1 MQAPRGQDRKVCT
14 FFLPNSEID
23 SQCPKLS
30 ITMSKYGNNLREEE
44 IKNKVAVDYFNDFDW
59 TKRIGDVDYC
69 IAVPTDDNEL
79 FEQESL
85 LWAESKRG
93 NKFDIYE
100 SFVQLILTIG
110 KARTFDKH
118 LPPAFLGAFDAEK
131 FGFLPYYRIADIF
144 YVNDFNWNVTKQSRY
159 K

>member
-1 MQAPRGQDRKVCT
+1 
-14 FFLPNSEID
+14 
-23 SQCPKLS
+23 
-30 ITMSKYGNNLREEE
+30 MSKYGNNLREEE